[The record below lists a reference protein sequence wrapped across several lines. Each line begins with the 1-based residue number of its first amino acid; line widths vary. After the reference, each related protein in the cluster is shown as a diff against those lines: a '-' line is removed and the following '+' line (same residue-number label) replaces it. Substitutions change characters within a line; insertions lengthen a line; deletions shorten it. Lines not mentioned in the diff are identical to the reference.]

1 MIKAIFFSKF
11 DVDEGS
17 SKPSPEISQ
26 VLHQVPANSIVPS
39 AESAQIP
46 LFHFP
51 DVSSYIIP
59 RQEFCSGIL
68 TVVTNSYRILGHP
81 VCLPSPL
88 YPRNEFL
95 FNFCLVLDSATEFS
109 AHLTVTLKLATL
121 LRTLE
126 EQSRFLSRDA
136 SPPNTGKIYALCE
149 ILLEDLNNYCE
160 SMIPIDDYNTLNIK
174 LFPTYPPPPPLLP
187 HHVPLSTVRLSS
199 LVDQNWDLTMLLILP
214 HINGVN
220 SVAQIAL
227 AADADYQLVRKAI
240 RHLLYYNCIFLLD
253 IFSFSAIYAP
263 TAELASFVESPQLQ
277 DECARYVTIPYS
289 DDYDNHNDDH
299 SGHGNGMGPP
309 LLGDDLGALISG
321 TELAQL
327 YCSLKQG
334 QSVRHFFIEHAA
346 ALDGIDIRRF
356 IIFGVIKGFL
366 YRVHK
371 YAIAISPGGSS
382 SSRRLFA
389 AHRAGKNKD
398 LFKSTAQV
406 EEDDDGEQ
414 GRDNDNDNN
423 DDDDDNDVGDGAE
436 SGIAKQQQQQQTK
449 TKKQRKSSKADLLTP
464 YLDGTHCFDEICTE
478 LQISEKELVARL
490 KEWTGGCGSGGG
502 EVQIIHR

>member
-1 MIKAIFFSKF
+1 M
-11 DVDEGS
+11 
-17 SKPSPEISQ
+17 
-26 VLHQVPANSIVPS
+26 PANSIVPS
-39 AESAQIP
+39 AASAQSP

-109 AHLTVTLKLATL
+109 PHLTVTLKLATL

-126 EQSRFLSRDA
+126 EQSHFLSRDA

-160 SMIPIDDYNTLNIK
+160 CMIPIDDYNTLNIK
-174 LFPTYPPPPPLLP
+174 LFPTYSPPPPLLP

-240 RHLLYYNCIFLLD
+240 RHLLYYDCIFLLD

-263 TAELASFVESPQLQ
+263 AAELASFVESPELQ
-277 DECARYVTIPYS
+277 DECAHYVTFPYS
-289 DDYDNHNDDH
+289 NDYDNHSHDDNNNA
-299 SGHGNGMGPP
+299 SGSGNGMSP
-309 LLGDDLGALISG
+309 LMLGDESGRLISG
-321 TELAQL
+321 TELVQL

-334 QSVRHFFIEHAA
+334 QSVRHFCIEHAA
-346 ALDGIDIRRF
+346 ALDGIDVRRL
-356 IIFGVIKGFL
+356 ITFGVIKGFL

-371 YAIAISPGGSS
+371 YAIATSPRGSGGGGSGS
-382 SSRRLFA
+382 TSGSSRKLFA
-389 AHRAGKNKD
+389 AHRTSKNNKQP
-398 LFKSTAQV
+398 KATTKAQ
-406 EEDDDGEQ
+406 EEGDDDGEQ
-414 GRDNDNDNN
+414 ENDE
-423 DDDDDNDVGDGAE
+423 DDDEEAGEDRE
-436 SGIAKQQQQQQTK
+436 SGNATQQQQTK
-449 TKKQRKSSKADLLTP
+449 TKGKKRKPDLLTP
-464 YLDGTHCFDEICTE
+464 FLDGTHCFDEICTE
-478 LQISEKELVARL
+478 LQISERELVARL
-490 KEWTGGCGSGGG
+490 KEWNGGGGGGGG